1 MSTLV
6 LRLAAPMQSW
16 GDSSRFT
23 VRQTRREPTKSGI
36 IGLIAA
42 AQGRRRSD
50 SIEDLLKLKLA
61 VRVDQPG
68 TLLRDFH
75 TAHKTNGESMPLT
88 YRYYLSDAVFVVAVE
103 GERDVLEG
111 IAESLRRPRHPLYLG
126 RRSCPPSAPLV
137 LKIVE
142 LPALAALESDEV
154 PWQAAEWFKQ
164 QSEENGYTA
173 ELAFDLD
180 GEAEREASVTTDVV
194 QDSPVTFDQHHRQY
208 TWRSVGRT
216 QLIMH
221 SGRSKLTTHDP
232 MNALEGV

>member
-1 MSTLV
+1 MSTLI

-50 SIEDLLKLKLA
+50 SIEDLLNLKLA

-75 TAHKTNGESMPLT
+75 TARKASGESMPLT
-88 YRYYLSDAVFVVAVE
+88 YRYYLSDAVFVAAIE
-103 GERDVLEG
+103 GERDVVEG

-142 LPALAALESDEV
+142 LSALAALKSDEV
-154 PWQAAEWFKQ
+154 PWQAADWFRKRC
-164 QSEENGYTA
+164 EKTGYA
-173 ELAFDLD
+173 ADLVFDLSD
-180 GEAEREASVTTDVV
+180 ESQGDPTVMTDVV
-194 QDSPVTFDQHHRQY
+194 QDCPVTFDQRHREY
-208 TWRSVGRT
+208 TWRNVGRS
-216 QLIMH
+216 QVVL
-221 SGRSKLTTHDP
+221 RERAEKLTTHDP
-232 MNALEGV
+232 MSVMEGK